1 MRWWGRVFSRFT
13 LVSLAILAQLF
24 WMFFFIHRLSDHYMI
39 VAAAFNFVTL
49 IAAVIIVNKNGNP
62 MVKMAWIV
70 PILVFP
76 LFGGILYFL
85 SGGKAPKKKLRRALE
100 TSRQGLAPFSVGNA
114 SPDDIVTEQMRCRVG
129 DADVAGQCH
138 YLERQGFPLYRNTDA
153 RYYADCKAGWNRM
166 LEDLRGAERFIFL
179 EYFIIREGI
188 MWNAVLDIL
197 TEKAAAGVD
206 VRLLYGN
213 ISP

>member
-70 PILVFP
+70 AILVFLHP
-76 LFGGILYFL
+76 RKNCAVRWKQAGRGSRRFL
-85 SGGKAPKKKLRRALE
+85 SAMLRR
-100 TSRQGLAPFSVGNA
+100 T
-114 SPDDIVTEQMRCRVG
+114 
-129 DADVAGQCH
+129 
-138 YLERQGFPLYRNTDA
+138 
-153 RYYADCKAGWNRM
+153 
-166 LEDLRGAERFIFL
+166 
-179 EYFIIREGI
+179 
-188 MWNAVLDIL
+188 
-197 TEKAAAGVD
+197 
-206 VRLLYGN
+206 
-213 ISP
+213 IS

>member
-100 TSRQGLAPFSVGNA
+100 KNEFVLFYQPRLSLKTGKIVGLEAL
-114 SPDDIVTEQMRCRVG
+114 IR
-129 DADVAGQCH
+129 
-138 YLERQGFPLYRNTDA
+138 
-153 RYYADCKAGWNRM
+153 WNHP
-166 LEDLRGAERFIFL
+166 G
-179 EYFIIREGI
+179 EGI
-188 MWNAVLDIL
+188 VPASGFIPVAEGTRTPATTPTARLAGTGCWRICAVRN
-197 TEKAAAGVD
+197 GSFSWS
-206 VRLLYGN
+206 
-213 ISP
+213 ISSSGRGSCGMPCWTS

>member
-100 TSRQGLAPFSVGNA
+100 TSRRGSRRFLSA
-114 SPDDIVTEQMRCRVG
+114 
-129 DADVAGQCH
+129 
-138 YLERQGFPLYRNTDA
+138 
-153 RYYADCKAGWNRM
+153 M
-166 LEDLRGAERFIFL
+166 LRR
-179 EYFIIREGI
+179 
-188 MWNAVLDIL
+188 
-197 TEKAAAGVD
+197 T
-206 VRLLYGN
+206 
-213 ISP
+213 IS

>member
-129 DADVAGQCH
+129 DADVAG
-138 YLERQGFPLYRNTDA
+138 EFPGVFHHPGGDHVECR
-153 RYYADCKAGWNRM
+153 AGHP
-166 LEDLRGAERFIFL
+166 DGKGGGRG
-179 EYFIIREGI
+179 GC
-188 MWNAVLDIL
+188 
-197 TEKAAAGVD
+197 TPP
-206 VRLLYGN
+206 VR
-213 ISP
+213 

>member
-70 PILVFP
+70 PFWCFRFSVGSCTFSP
-76 LFGGILYFL
+76 AVRRPRKNC
-85 SGGKAPKKKLRRALE
+85 SRALE
-100 TSRQGLAPFSVGNA
+100 TSRQGLAPFSVA
-114 SPDDIVTEQMRCRVG
+114 
-129 DADVAGQCH
+129 
-138 YLERQGFPLYRNTDA
+138 
-153 RYYADCKAGWNRM
+153 M
-166 LEDLRGAERFIFL
+166 LRR
-179 EYFIIREGI
+179 
-188 MWNAVLDIL
+188 
-197 TEKAAAGVD
+197 T
-206 VRLLYGN
+206 
-213 ISP
+213 IS

>member
-85 SGGKAPKKKLRRALE
+85 SGGNCAVRWKQAGRGSRRFLSAMLRR
-100 TSRQGLAPFSVGNA
+100 T
-114 SPDDIVTEQMRCRVG
+114 
-129 DADVAGQCH
+129 
-138 YLERQGFPLYRNTDA
+138 
-153 RYYADCKAGWNRM
+153 
-166 LEDLRGAERFIFL
+166 
-179 EYFIIREGI
+179 
-188 MWNAVLDIL
+188 
-197 TEKAAAGVD
+197 
-206 VRLLYGN
+206 
-213 ISP
+213 IS